1 MADAVVTACSS
12 DTQGN
17 AGTNLAQA
25 MAAGEVIRFKCPAGT
40 VIRATGR
47 YDLAR
52 STRID
57 GGGTVTIDG
66 GGAVGPFLTARQNI
80 ILRRLAFKGFARPSG
95 IAATLPSVLLAFSD
109 AELDEVSVQSSNSP
123 FKLLQKGTV
132 TGSSFVGNAGVALN
146 VSGEARIAGS
156 GFIGNEQALFMGEG
170 SVRNCNFQ
178 GNSKGGLRISGA
190 DAPAEVLHSGFNGNR
205 GGPALALAAQAR
217 RAGPIA
223 VTVRSNTFA
232 DNAAGAIQIFDSVA
246 EGRRFNLPPATINA
260 LLQQPP
266 ARFVLSYNRF
276 SRNTSDRGAAITADL
291 ARSAGVVS
299 TGDIFTDN
307 SATTDGGGVFVVGGS
322 LALTHAV
329 MRGNRAAGRGAAI
342 LAGQAASITVANSL
356 VIGNI
361 AADGAIAGSAV
372 NLANVTVADN
382 SASGLALDAQGSQVV
397 NAIFSR
403 NQPSNCSRVALGV
416 FQGRNSVSDASCP
429 GVAPSA
435 IAMDAFFVPEPGS
448 PAARAGDPAVCR
460 GAAVAGVDLTFQ
472 GRLDPAG
479 CSLGAFERAPA
490 AKLSRRFDAR
500 ETHADAGDD
509 FTERDGYRPPPSSDS
524 TSGTSPA
531 ATIADL
537 RGVGVD
543 FSVPERDLREW
554 LANSQFTPYPAIA
567 AALLSILRPR
577 GLRQPVYI
585 DVIVW
590 NYEHAPG
597 ARSPRRVAGVNL
609 DLLKAFIVE
618 GYNTRHGTTARSFAE
633 VAR

>member
-1 MADAVVTACSS
+1 V
-12 DTQGN
+12 
-17 AGTNLAQA
+17 L
-25 MAAGEVIRFKCPAGT
+25 I
-40 VIRATGR
+40 
-47 YDLAR
+47 
-52 STRID
+52 
-57 GGGTVTIDG
+57 
-66 GGAVGPFLTARQNI
+66 
-80 ILRRLAFKGFARPSG
+80 AFD
-95 IAATLPSVLLAFSD
+95 D

-123 FKLLQKGTV
+123 FSLLKKGTV
-132 TGSSFVGNAGVALN
+132 TGSSFIGNAGVALHVN
-146 VSGEARIAGS
+146 GEAHISGS
-156 GFIGNEQALFMGEG
+156 RFIGNEEALFMGEG

-178 GNSKGGLRISGA
+178 GNSNGAVRISGA
-190 DAPAEVLHSGFNGNR
+190 DAAVEVLHSGFNSNR
-205 GGPALALAAQAR
+205 GGPALALAGQAR

-223 VTVRSNTFA
+223 VTVRSNTFI
-232 DNAAGAIQIFDSVA
+232 DNTAGAIQIFDIVA
-246 EGRRFNLPPATINA
+246 EARRFNLPPATIDA

-266 ARFVLSYNRF
+266 ARIVLSYNRF
-276 SRNTSDRGAAITADL
+276 NRNTSDRGAAITADL
-291 ARSAGVVS
+291 ARSGGVVS
-299 TGDIFTDN
+299 TGDIFTEN
-307 SATTDGGGVFVVGGS
+307 SATTDGGGVFVASGS
-322 LALTHAV
+322 FTLTHSV

-342 LAGQAASITVANSL
+342 LADQAAPVTVANSL
-356 VIGNI
+356 VVGNTGG
-361 AADGAIAGSAV
+361 DGAITGSAV

-382 SASGLALDAQGSQVV
+382 NVTGLVLAAQGSQVV
-397 NAIFSR
+397 NSIFAR
-403 NQPSNCSRVALGV
+403 NQPSNCSGVAPGV

-460 GAAVAGVDLTFQ
+460 GAAVAGVDLAFQ

-490 AKLSRRFDAR
+490 AKLSRRLDDRR
-500 ETHADAGDD
+500 EMHADAADD

-524 TSGTSPA
+524 TSGTNSEV
-531 ATIADL
+531 TIDDL

-597 ARSPRRVAGVNL
+597 ALSPRRVADVNL
-609 DLLKAFIVE
+609 DLLKASIVE